1 MVNLLFTTSGGH
13 KGGTSVRT
21 GRRRR
26 SRDIVVAVVNLL
38 VLAFGGGDKNNDHHH
53 LSSSSPFPFRFIR
66 MIQALQPVPPSSPP
80 QFPTMVQDT
89 AVYRAP
95 LRQQQ
100 QQQQQQRRQ
109 QKKKKTETT
118 AEVETV
124 PAVPSSSVSVAFSD
138 ASPYCFAV
146 SSILDLPVQAN
157 FLATQVWPAARV
169 AATTLEDCLVR
180 RNPPPWLCRTTNTT
194 STSTLTPSTT
204 TATHRNTTPFTI
216 CELGC
221 GPGLPSLTAAAVVA
235 AATEASDLT
244 TNIRV
249 IATDVDDFALEL
261 VQAAAKEQGLDR
273 IVTTHRFD
281 LVHHDDRRENDNT
294 HTTTTKQ
301 HDTNTASAAAVG
313 WLDEVDLF
321 VMSDVFE
328 STTVAKGAAKFT
340 HRILTDG
347 KQRRIWVFA
356 QTDRVQREVYVQ
368 ELQMLFAAAATTATA
383 TLDTTAT
390 ATLQWLPVESYDIEN
405 DRLWLCDVDETLVN
419 YG

>member
-1 MVNLLFTTSGGH
+1 M
-13 KGGTSVRT
+13 
-21 GRRRR
+21 
-26 SRDIVVAVVNLL
+26 
-38 VLAFGGGDKNNDHHH
+38 
-53 LSSSSPFPFRFIR
+53 
-66 MIQALQPVPPSSPP
+66 
-80 QFPTMVQDT
+80 
-89 AVYRAP
+89 
-95 LRQQQ
+95 
-100 QQQQQQRRQ
+100 
-109 QKKKKTETT
+109 
-118 AEVETV
+118 AEGETV
-124 PAVPSSSVSVAFSD
+124 PAVLSSSVSVAFSD

-146 SSILDLPVQAN
+146 SSILDLPVQTN

-194 STSTLTPSTT
+194 STSTLTPTTTT

-281 LVHHDDRRENDNT
+281 LVHHNDRRENAD
-294 HTTTTKQ
+294 TKNN
-301 HDTNTASAAAVG
+301 TNTPSAAAAVG
-313 WLDEVDLF
+313 WLDTVDLF

-328 STTVAKGAAKFT
+328 STTVAKGAAQFT
-340 HRILTDG
+340 HQILTDG

-383 TLDTTAT
+383 TIATTATATTT